1 MVGDEPAIIFCFL
14 RKHSMKPTKNIF
26 VSFKYSLIETEK
38 HCKGSIRLT
47 EMLCFYL
54 NEIPA
59 IIFCFLRKHSM
70 KPTKN
75 IFVSF
80 KYSLIETEKLSFYLN
95 EIILKNKGVISYRLT
110 SNLAEYVFDFLI
122 KSNIK
127 KIII

>member
-1 MVGDEPAIIFCFL
+1 VQGMVGDEPAIIFCFL

-47 EMLCFYL
+47 EML
-54 NEIPA
+54 
-59 IIFCFLRKHSM
+59 
-70 KPTKN
+70 
-75 IFVSF
+75 
-80 KYSLIETEKLSFYLN
+80 SFYLN